1 MATVSKE
8 EYLKRYMSG
17 SGSDGVKKKRKIKK
31 STKSLKTS
39 RCEIN
44 SSVLSDLLRR
54 KLNFILSP
62 GSIAQRFGDNSPPF
76 FPDDSLPVFKIIR
89 PHF

>member
-31 STKSLKTS
+31 STKSLKNS

-44 SSVLSDLLRR
+44 SSVLLDLLRR
-54 KLNFILSP
+54 KLFSYI
-62 GSIAQRFGDNSPPF
+62 IARVYHPTIWRQLAPAYNSPPF
-76 FPDDSLPVFKIIR
+76 FST
-89 PHF
+89 